1 MDQPED
7 PEITT
12 EEFLGWMEFGCWS
25 ALVMAPLIYW
35 LQGPSVS
42 TDQYVVRTA
51 LVILAAVGGVG
62 LRIRAVLQRR
72 RAGPSGAN
80 ATPPAP
86 QPPPAAPPRD
96 AGTCV

>member
-1 MDQPED
+1 MDQPDD

-35 LQGPSVS
+35 LQGPAVS
-42 TDQYVVRTA
+42 TDQFVVRTA

-62 LRIRAVLQRR
+62 LRIRAMLQRR
-72 RAGPSGAN
+72 RAQVAADN
-80 ATPPAP
+80 PAP
-86 QPPPAAPPRD
+86 PVQDAPAESPPQA
-96 AGTCV
+96 

>member
-1 MDQPED
+1 MDQPQD

-42 TDQYVVRTA
+42 TDQFVVRTA

-62 LRIRAVLQRR
+62 LRIRVLLQRR
-72 RAGPSGAN
+72 RVGRNGAN
-80 ATPPAP
+80 TASPAP
-86 QPPPAAPPRD
+86 PTSAEAPPQ
-96 AGTCV
+96 A